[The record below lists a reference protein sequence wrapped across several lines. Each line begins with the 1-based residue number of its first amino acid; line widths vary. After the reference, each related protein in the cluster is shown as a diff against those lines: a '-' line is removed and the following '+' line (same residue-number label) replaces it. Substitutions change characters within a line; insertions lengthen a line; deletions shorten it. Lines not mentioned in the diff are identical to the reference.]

1 VNKEAKPVVRTGW
14 RRLVNVTLTMALT
27 AGLLSMLPMHVAQA
41 ADQAVTLL
49 VQSARTE
56 PDAPGGPVTKG
67 DPISAYRFIINEDN
81 TGSTEQRETSPDCTP
96 ENPDYA
102 MGDANPCAWTSVA
115 GLASSSPIVTQGDE
129 SALNEATSLTLPE
142 GRYLISVLADG
153 FKLDGLHF
161 SIPRADSTLTVDLQP
176 DPLPT
181 ATVQALVFNDTSLT
195 DGQIDSN
202 ENGLAGFAGHISDT
216 LGEVTTDVF
225 GNPLCTEYEEDA
237 FGNKILDAEGAPI
250 PIPNTGGFCLSDAD
264 GILAIPNV
272 GTNRYAL
279 TVTPPNGK
287 NWIQTTTLEGNHDWD
302 AWVMEGA
309 TGLDTEFTV
318 AGEPVPNIIF
328 GFVPGPTPGPG
339 YHGPAGGTP
348 AYWRDP
354 SLPIGTG
361 QIEGVVDAVKIYVP
375 FTGGISWPQGNT
387 GGVGGTKI
395 DKPIR
400 KPWVVLNDLERGDVA
415 VWIGQGD
422 VNGKFTIPN
431 LPAGNYTI
439 TYWDEPQDYLLDLFN
454 VTVGPGAGGQG
465 ETVDLGAIPLAG
477 WWATYD
483 GYVFKDLNRNGV
495 RDAGE
500 QGVPN
505 YGLTLRRRDNSLMD
519 RGTTS
524 VTTDQSGY
532 YRFQGAYPLTQWVV
546 MEAYN
551 DLYYTTG
558 VTWQA
563 DNQPEPTTVLG
574 AGVDVS
580 VLPIIGLGGR
590 MDWGVHAYD
599 ATGTNGV
606 DPQNGGIVGTVSY
619 DTTRNE
625 LDPALAAVEDWQPG
639 VSNLPVD
646 LYQPVDCGTTDAP
659 CDEAGDYELNPDGS
673 YALGK
678 HLNRYITETWEH
690 PTGCTARNV
699 DGDELLYPQDQ
710 RVLPKDPL
718 DPAHQNPAADCIEAP
733 LMGTQFQTGFS
744 SVDGNYGFADG
755 CFISGFGSFDPDGA
769 TVCADPG
776 ETPAALPA
784 SDYLVKVSIPKDG
797 FATPDDPD
805 GTPLYK
811 FTREEDINIGNGDAW
826 IPQAPPPACVGP
838 LHTVDV
844 DTNGTDG
851 YPEVVG
857 DGGVTNDL
865 PIGVTVPASTP
876 TVNSTFANDV
886 GGSPYEGQQKPL
898 CDTKLVPLRNGR
910 SIVPTFNVFTDVPL
924 PGRFFGYM
932 VDDLNFSADPTSI
945 LFGEKAG
952 VPFAPVGIYD
962 YTNRLVTTVETDF
975 NGLYDV
981 LLPSTNR
988 INCPT
993 PSGVCPNVYRF
1004 VGNDPGNPIQGRL
1017 NPNYNPQFRTIAAEF
1032 EAIPGV
1038 VVPADNAPVQVGV
1051 SVQLPGGQFNQFLTC
1066 PLNDPDGPTTTP
1078 EIFTVSKPYVRL
1090 ADGDT
1095 SNDSFTIKGQG
1106 FGPGGTVTFDG
1117 NLVLPTGSW
1126 TDTQIDVTVPASTA
1140 GGVHQLA
1147 IARSDN
1153 GNRTVNGLTF
1163 HVLSGLIVGSYPSNG
1178 VTDNFNRANNTG
1190 SFGSG
1195 WSDDAPG
1202 SVFNVISNEARVRT
1216 GAGNVYT
1223 SWRSSGSAFN
1233 SNQEAFFTFTQVS
1246 NQVGAN
1252 EQGLLLKFDGS
1263 SSNPGSNGASWIE
1276 VALNNTPANT
1286 LRIRTKSSGSS
1297 TITTR
1302 ATLTGVTFAAG
1313 DQLGARALSDGTII
1327 VYKDPAG
1334 APGVVELGRT
1344 TYATSGSWTGRI
1356 GVRFEGTGTSA
1367 ATGEA
1372 RFDDFGGGNISGV
1385 VLPYS
1390 PNVYEVGPG
1399 RTYDPGP
1406 FISGTPPHAIQ
1417 NAIDAAAASNGPDI
1431 VVVYPG
1437 TPQGDRINPFGA
1449 YYENL
1454 IIDTPIKLQGVGP
1467 GGVYPDGSFVTGS
1480 VLDGSANGGDTALAT
1495 DWRTRLGDMTWVGN
1509 QEVYEG
1515 QIIYL
1520 LARSTGQYDGQY
1532 QGQVYKAAVDGFD
1545 LRGGDQ
1551 MGFPNNI
1558 NEVGGG
1564 PTGLPPNVITQGGA
1578 IFANDYVQ
1586 NLQITNNI
1594 VRNNGGSFG
1603 TIRLGTP
1610 DLPDNQTDDV
1620 KIANN
1625 RIVAS
1630 GGTNLAG
1637 AIGIFAGAERY
1648 EVARND
1654 ICGNFSAEYGG
1665 GLSVY
1670 GFSPN
1675 GSIHHNRI
1683 YYNRSYDEGAGIM
1696 IAGALPADP
1705 ANLSSGAGSVDIY
1718 NNLIQ
1723 GNLADDDG
1731 GGIRFL
1737 MASSD
1742 CLSGSGYRACPIN
1755 VYNNMIVN
1763 NVSTHEGGG
1772 VSLNDAPNVR
1782 LYNNTIMKNITTAT
1796 AVGSNGLPMPAGL
1809 STSGN
1814 SAMLQAVLPAGSAS
1828 FSNPVQFNNIFWD
1841 NRAGEQSGGTVIGIG
1856 GAGDATPIDRWDMG
1870 AGDGSGALTPT
1881 NSIIQTP
1888 PDVPSPATG
1897 YSNPAGSGNQVGVDP
1912 TVVADFDTTLA
1923 FAPWRGS
1930 VNFVG
1935 AFLVAQDLPP
1945 TLFTGDYHIPTGSP
1959 AVNAGAPSKVA
1970 PILPSPA
1977 VAPTTDYDGQARPIP
1992 CGATG
1997 TGSACDIG
2005 ADELVSGPPVA
2016 AFPRT
2021 VVLDNFNRPDGS
2033 ALGGVWAENPA
2044 AAFDLDG
2051 DGVLVTGDGGAWWN
2065 ASPRFGGNQ
2074 EAFFTF
2080 TQVSSS
2086 GTEQGLL
2093 LKFSGANPNGSGATW
2108 IEVAYNGAGGVVVK
2122 TKASGTIVQR
2132 GGVISATFAPGDQ
2145 LGARTLTDGSVLI
2158 YKNGVRI
2165 GSRNVTSG
2173 GNPWPSALATG
2184 KGRIGVRFVGPTSGD
2199 PARSD
2204 DFGGGTMP

>member
-1 VNKEAKPVVRTGW
+1 MEATPVVRTGW
-14 RRLVNVTLTMALT
+14 RPLVNVTVTMALT
-27 AGLLSMLPMHVAQA
+27 VGMLSALPMHAVQA
-41 ADQAVTLL
+41 APQAVTLR

-56 PDAPGGPVTKG
+56 PDAPGGPVTAG
-67 DPISAYRFIINEDN
+67 DPITAYRFIINEDN

-129 SALNEATSLTLPE
+129 TILNDATSLTLPD

-153 FKLDGLHF
+153 YKLDGLHF
-161 SIPRADSTLTVDLQP
+161 SIPRANPLLTVDLQP

-181 ATVQALVFNDTSLT
+181 ATVQALVFGDTSLA
-195 DGQIDSN
+195 DGQIDAN
-202 ENGLAGFAGHISDT
+202 EDGLAGFGGHIADT
-216 LGEVTTDVF
+216 LGEVSTDVF
-225 GNPLCTEYEEDA
+225 GNPICTEYEVDA
-237 FGNKILDAEGAPI
+237 FGNKILDADGAPI
-250 PIPNTGGFCLSDAD
+250 PVPNTGGQCLSDAN
-264 GILAIPNV
+264 GLLTIPNL

-279 TVTPPNGK
+279 TVTPPNGQ

-318 AGEPVPNIIF
+318 AGEPLPNIIF

-339 YHGPAGGTP
+339 YHPPAAGVP

-354 SLPIGTG
+354 TLPAGTG
-361 QIEGVVDAVKIYVP
+361 QIKGVVDAVKIYVP
-375 FTGGISWPQGNT
+375 FTGGISWPMGNT

-400 KPWVVLNDLERGDVA
+400 KPWIVLNDLQRGDVA

-422 VNGKFTIPN
+422 VDGKFTIPN

-454 VTVGPGAGGQG
+454 VTVGPGPGGQG

-505 YGLTLRRRDNSLMD
+505 YSLTLRRRDNSLMD
-519 RGTTS
+519 RGSTS
-524 VTTDQSGY
+524 VSTDQSGY
-532 YRFQGAYPLTQWVV
+532 YRFESAYPLTQWIV

-580 VLPIIGLGGR
+580 VLPIIGLAGR

-625 LDPALAAVEDWQPG
+625 LDPAFAAVEDWQPG
-639 VSNLPVD
+639 VSNLPVN
-646 LYQPVDCGTTDAP
+646 LYSPVDCGTNAGAP
-659 CDEAGDYELNPDGS
+659 CDADGDYELNPDGS
-673 YALGK
+673 FKLGQ
-678 HLNRYITETWEH
+678 HLNSYLTETWEH
-690 PTGCTARNV
+690 PTGCKARNV
-699 DGDELLYPQDQ
+699 DGEELLYPHDQ
-710 RVLPKDPL
+710 QVLPKDPSN
-718 DPAHQNPAADCIEAP
+718 PGRQNPAADCIEAP

-744 SVDGNYGFADG
+744 SVDGNYGFGDG
-755 CFISGFGSFDPDGA
+755 CFTSGFGSFDADGA
-769 TVCADPG
+769 TMCADPD
-776 ETPAALPA
+776 EVPAALPA
-784 SDYLVKVSIPKDG
+784 GDYLVKVGI
-797 FATPDDPD
+797 PDDAF
-805 GTPLYK
+805 GRPLYH

-826 IPQAPPPACVGP
+826 IPQAPPPACAGA

-844 DTNGTDG
+844 FDAPTGSDG
-851 YPEVVG
+851 YGEVVG
-857 DGGVTNDL
+857 DGGVTNDV
-865 PIGVTVPASTP
+865 PVGVTVPASTP
-876 TVNSTFANDV
+876 TENSTFANDV

-898 CDTKLVPLRNGR
+898 CDTKLVPLKNGR

-932 VDDLNFSADPTSI
+932 VDDLNFSADPTSV
-945 LFGEKAG
+945 LYGEKAG

-1032 EAIPGV
+1032 ESIPGV
-1038 VVPADNAPVQVGV
+1038 VVPADNAPTQVGV
-1051 SVQLPGGQFNQFLTC
+1051 TVQLPGGQFNQFLTC
-1066 PLNDPDGPTTTP
+1066 PLNDPAGPTTTP
-1078 EIFTVSKPYVRL
+1078 EIFTVSKPYVNL
-1090 ADGDT
+1090 GDGDT
-1095 SNDSFTIKGQG
+1095 SNDTFAIRGQG
-1106 FGPGGTVTFDG
+1106 FGSAGTVTLDG
-1117 NLVLPTGSW
+1117 SVVLPTGPWSE
-1126 TDTQIDVTVPASTA
+1126 TQISGVTVPPSTA

-1147 IARSDN
+1147 IKRADN
-1153 GNRTVNGLTF
+1153 GNGTVNGLTF
-1163 HVLSGLIVGSYPSNG
+1163 HVLTGLTVGPYPSNG
-1178 VTDNFNRANNTG
+1178 VIDNFNRTDNTSG
-1190 SFGSG
+1190 FGSG
-1195 WSDDAPG
+1195 WTDDAPS
-1202 SVFNVISNEARVRT
+1202 SVFNVISNQARVRT
-1216 GAGNVYT
+1216 GAGNVYNA
-1223 SWRSSGSAFN
+1223 WRSGGSAFN
-1233 SNQEAFFTFTQVS
+1233 TNQEAFFTFAQVS
-1246 NQVGAN
+1246 GQAGAN

-1263 SSNPGSNGASWIE
+1263 TPGSNGASWIE
-1276 VALNNTPANT
+1276 IALNNTPANT
-1286 LRIRTKSSGSS
+1286 LRIRTKSSGSG

-1302 ATLTGVTFAAG
+1302 ATFTSVTFAAG

-1327 VYKDPAG
+1327 VYKNG
-1334 APGVVELGRT
+1334 TEIGRT
-1344 TYATSGSWTGRI
+1344 TFAASGTWTGRI
-1356 GVRFEGTGTSA
+1356 GVRFEGTGTTT
-1367 ATGEA
+1367 ATEA
-1372 RFDDFGGGNISGV
+1372 RFDNFGGGNISGV
-1385 VLPYS
+1385 IQPYA

-1399 RTYDPGP
+1399 HTYDPGP
-1406 FISGTPPHAIQ
+1406 FILGTPPHAIQ
-1417 NAIDAAAASNGPDI
+1417 NAIDAAAASAGPDL

-1454 IIDTPIKLQGVGP
+1454 ILDTPIKLQGVGP

-1480 VLDGSANGGDTALAT
+1480 VIDGSANGGDTALAT
-1495 DWRTRLGDMTWVGN
+1495 QWRTRLGDMTWVGN

-1520 LARSTGQYDGQY
+1520 LAESTSQYDGQY
-1532 QGQVYKAAVDGFD
+1532 QGQTYRAAIDGFD

-1551 MGFPNNI
+1551 MGFPSNI
-1558 NEVGGG
+1558 NEIGGG
-1564 PTGLPPNVITQGGA
+1564 PTGLPPNAVTQGGA

-1586 NLQITNNI
+1586 NLQITNNV
-1594 VRNNGGSFG
+1594 VRNNGGSYG

-1620 KIANN
+1620 RIANN

-1696 IAGALPADP
+1696 VAGALPADP
-1705 ANLSSGAGSVDIY
+1705 ADLSPGSGSVDIY

-1731 GGIRFL
+1731 GGLRFL

-1742 CLSGSGYRACPIN
+1742 CLSGSGYRPCPIN

-1796 AVGSNGLPMPAGL
+1796 AVDSNGLPMPAGL
-1809 STSGN
+1809 STSAN
-1814 SAMLQAVLPAGSAS
+1814 SAMLQAVLPGGSPT

-1841 NRAGEQSGGTVIGIG
+1841 NRAGMQSGGTVVGIG
-1856 GAGDATPIDRWDMG
+1856 GAGDATPVDHWDMG
-1870 AGDGSGALTPT
+1870 AGDGSGSLTPT

-1888 PDVPSPATG
+1888 PDSPSPTTG

-1912 TVVADFDTTLA
+1912 LVVTPFDTTLA
-1923 FAPWRGS
+1923 FAPWRES

-1935 AFLVAQDLPP
+1935 AIMVAQDLPP

-1959 AVNAGAPSKVA
+1959 AVNGGAPSKVA
-1970 PILPSPA
+1970 PILPSP
-1977 VAPTTDYDGQARPIP
+1977 VVVPTTDYDGQSRPSP

-1997 TGSACDIG
+1997 SATACDIG
-2005 ADELVSGPPVA
+2005 ADELVSGPPVS

-2021 VVLDNFNRPDGS
+2021 VVLDNFNRANG
-2033 ALGGVWAENPA
+2033 ALGGIWAGDVATTATFDIVSGAPA
-2044 AAFDLDG
+2044 G
-2051 DGVLVTGDGGAWWN
+2051 NVRVRGTGNAWWN
-2065 ASPRFGGNQ
+2065 STAKFGGNQ

-2080 TQVSSS
+2080 TQVSPA

-2093 LKFSGANPNGSGATW
+2093 LKFSGSNPNGSAATW
-2108 IEVAYNGAGGVVVK
+2108 IEVAYNGAGGAVVK
-2122 TKASGTIVQR
+2122 TKSSGAIVQR
-2132 GGVISATFAPGDQ
+2132 GGVIAATFASGDQ

-2158 YKNGVRI
+2158 YKNGVQI

-2173 GNPWPSALATG
+2173 VNPWPSALATG
-2184 KGRIGVRFVGPTSGD
+2184 RGRIGVRFVGTTAGA
-2199 PARSD
+2199 PARFD